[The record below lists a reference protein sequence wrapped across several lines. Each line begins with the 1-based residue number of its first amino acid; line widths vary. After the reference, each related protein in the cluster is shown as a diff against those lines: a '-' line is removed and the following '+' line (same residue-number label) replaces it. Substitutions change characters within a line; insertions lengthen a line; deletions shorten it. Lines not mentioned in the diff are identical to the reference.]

1 MKALL
6 ELDCA
11 SIFLKQNRIL
21 LLKKLFGE
29 KEIFVSNFV
38 ASELKNSFGR
48 NSAKILSSVNSVE
61 LNSAELKEL
70 KELRKKHEEI
80 LEAELSCFIA
90 CRKRHFLLIS
100 NDHLLNELCEREK
113 ARFIDLE
120 ELLRAFLIKK
130 ILNQSQLYSLIKELE
145 HSEGLIIHSK
155 QELLN

>member
-1 MKALL
+1 LKALL

-11 SIFLKQNRIL
+11 SIFLKHNRIL

-38 ASELKNSFGR
+38 ASELKNCFGR
-48 NSAKILSSVNSVE
+48 NSAKILSSIKSVE
-61 LNSAELKEL
+61 LSSGELKEL
-70 KELRKKHEEI
+70 KKLRKKFPEI
-80 LEAELSCFIA
+80 LEAELSCFVA

-100 NDHLLNELCEREK
+100 NDHLLNELCNKEK
-113 ARFIDLE
+113 VRFLDLE

-145 HSEGLIIHSK
+145 HNEGLIIHSK
-155 QELLN
+155 QELLS